1 MRQIVEPVDQ
11 ARSDA
16 VLQRPRKTE
25 AFVHRDPGDDA
36 GVILIALDGGS
47 ELIHQSLLRL
57 RGVLVKVGHLGPDQ
71 EAKPIR
77 PVEPAGVFNFLVLA
91 RPVEAERLRELDVV
105 TEIGVGCGRVP
116 TAGKVSL
123 VQHQSLNVGLAI
135 QQETPVARPDRAQP
149 EITFDSIEVAAAIV
163 HEPDRELI
171 EHRTL
176 RTPAVHFRKGQS
188 TTPVP
193 SGTRADGPSL
203 PGDVELDAGI
213 PIGRSHLELQRA
225 LVEPGPEAEGADM
238 TLRHWLEPDR
248 LPDAGRGRVEDPFR
262 FLLPC
267 LFAPWQAAI
276 GCRVVGPHHQLVV
289 PATRHGGD
297 VDAERG
303 VAALVPRHLD
313 VIDPD
318 GRRVIDRTKME
329 DQPIRVRAGEATPVP
344 DGIVE
349 RALAD
354 ARERGLI
361 GEGHDDR
368 SIEVGCVKA
377 ELPGAIEA
385 RPMPPAQPRARVLG
399 TRSRRQCL
407 SPSDGQRLN
416 VRRMGTF
423 PDGFL
428 FGTAQSAHQVE
439 GGNVNSDW
447 WAWEHAS
454 GTACVEPSGDACD
467 FYHRYGDD
475 LVLMAGLGLNAL
487 RFGIEWARIEPEEG
501 EFSRAALDHYRR
513 ILLGCREHGLAA
525 IVTFHHFTLPRWL
538 QAKGGFVFGVNPPGR
553 KGDIDG
559 MWRVAGNVLEAHRRG
574 AAVIRA
580 EAHVPAGVT
589 LALPDLQYEDGAT
602 PGAHPLELNARVSD
616 QFFELARDDDFVGVQ
631 TYTRNR
637 FGPQGLR
644 GPHAELGKRLPPE
657 QPDTTQLGQEVY
669 PQALGNTI
677 RRAWQRTGGTP
688 ILVTESGIA
697 TAFDEKRI
705 RYVDAAMREV
715 LACLAAGIEVRSY
728 LYWSLLDNFE
738 WSLGYGPTFGMVAV
752 DRQTFARRPKPS
764 AHWFGEVARARALPD
779 PLV

>member
-1 MRQIVEPVDQ
+1 
-11 ARSDA
+11 
-16 VLQRPRKTE
+16 
-25 AFVHRDPGDDA
+25 
-36 GVILIALDGGS
+36 
-47 ELIHQSLLRL
+47 
-57 RGVLVKVGHLGPDQ
+57 
-71 EAKPIR
+71 
-77 PVEPAGVFNFLVLA
+77 
-91 RPVEAERLRELDVV
+91 
-105 TEIGVGCGRVP
+105 
-116 TAGKVSL
+116 
-123 VQHQSLNVGLAI
+123 
-135 QQETPVARPDRAQP
+135 
-149 EITFDSIEVAAAIV
+149 
-163 HEPDRELI
+163 
-171 EHRTL
+171 
-176 RTPAVHFRKGQS
+176 
-188 TTPVP
+188 
-193 SGTRADGPSL
+193 
-203 PGDVELDAGI
+203 
-213 PIGRSHLELQRA
+213 
-225 LVEPGPEAEGADM
+225 
-238 TLRHWLEPDR
+238 
-248 LPDAGRGRVEDPFR
+248 
-262 FLLPC
+262 
-267 LFAPWQAAI
+267 
-276 GCRVVGPHHQLVV
+276 
-289 PATRHGGD
+289 
-297 VDAERG
+297 
-303 VAALVPRHLD
+303 
-313 VIDPD
+313 
-318 GRRVIDRTKME
+318 
-329 DQPIRVRAGEATPVP
+329 
-344 DGIVE
+344 
-349 RALAD
+349 
-354 ARERGLI
+354 
-361 GEGHDDR
+361 
-368 SIEVGCVKA
+368 
-377 ELPGAIEA
+377 
-385 RPMPPAQPRARVLG
+385 
-399 TRSRRQCL
+399 
-407 SPSDGQRLN
+407 
-416 VRRMGTF
+416 MGTF

-447 WAWEHAS
+447 WTWEHAS

-475 LVLMAGLGLNAL
+475 LALMAGLGLNAL

-538 QAKGGFVFGVNPPGR
+538 QAKGGFHLDGFPELFERYCRRSAAALGDLMAYACTINEPEGLGEGGFVLGVNPPGR
-553 KGDIDG
+553 KEDIDG

-637 FGPQGLR
+637 FGPQGPR
-644 GPHAELGKRLPPE
+644 GPHVELGKRLPPE

-705 RYVDAAMREV
+705 RYIDAAMREV

-779 PLV
+779 PRMGP